1 MATQFVTYYLSSY
14 KDVIEKS
21 NAIKAVEGAVVI
33 VKVKPQTFDDPAN
46 LYKREKHSSN
56 YMLVAELPMSAAIKL
71 C

>member
-21 NAIKAVEGAVVI
+21 NAIKAVDGAVVI
-33 VKVKPQTFDDPAN
+33 VKVKPQTFDDSAN
-46 LYKREKHSSN
+46 LYKRDKHSGN
-56 YMLVAELPMSAAIKL
+56 YTMVAKLPMSAAIKF